1 MKYEHRAF
9 EVEAEVKIRI
19 SGKTIDDI
27 MDTALE
33 GGITYWCDAVKVVG
47 DHLGKYAHE
56 QISRGGTLM
65 LYDAESSD
73 KWGLTLDKFLQ
84 GVRRWVE
91 NDDGISALVDGE
103 LDASEVDA
111 NAADVIVQ
119 YALFGQLVFA

>member
-9 EVEAEVKIRI
+9 EVEAAVRIRI
-19 SGKTIDDI
+19 SDRTVDDI
-27 MDTALE
+27 MVTALE
-33 GGITYWCDAVKVVG
+33 GGISYWCGAARVVG
-47 DHLGKYAHE
+47 RRLGADASE

-73 KWGLTLDKFLQ
+73 KWELTLDKFLQ

-91 NDDGISALVDGE
+91 NDDGIGALVDGE